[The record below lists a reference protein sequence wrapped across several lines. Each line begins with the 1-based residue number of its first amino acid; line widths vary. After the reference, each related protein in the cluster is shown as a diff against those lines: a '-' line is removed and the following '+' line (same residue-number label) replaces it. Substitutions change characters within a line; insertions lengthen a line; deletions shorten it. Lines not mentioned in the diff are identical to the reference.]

1 MKYTVNLSF
10 QQSYDSNLEY
20 KDYLVTAKDSN
31 TAVNKAFI
39 KLIKEYNPY
48 YFIWNQVSEYKKSYR
63 SDTPLI
69 G

>member
-1 MKYTVNLSF
+1 MKYKVNLSF

-20 KDYLVTAKDSN
+20 KDYIVIAKDSN

-48 YFIWNQVSEYKKSYR
+48 HFIWNQVSEYTKTHR
-63 SDTPLI
+63 TDTPLI

>member
-1 MKYTVNLSF
+1 MKYKVNLSF

-20 KDYLVTAKDSN
+20 KDYIVIAKDSN

-48 YFIWNQVSEYKKSYR
+48 YFIWNQVSEYTKTHR
-63 SDTPLI
+63 TDTPLI

>member
-10 QQSYDSNLEY
+10 QQSYDSKLEY

-48 YFIWNQVSEYKKSYR
+48 YFIWNQVSEYTKAQR

>member
-10 QQSYDSNLEY
+10 QQSYDSKLEY
-20 KDYLVTAKDSN
+20 KDYLVIAKDSN

-48 YFIWNQVSEYKKSYR
+48 YFIWNQVSEYTKAQR

>member
-39 KLIKEYNPY
+39 KLIKEYNPS
-48 YFIWNQVSEYKKSYR
+48 YFIWNQVSEIR
-63 SDTPLI
+63 
-69 G
+69 

>member
-20 KDYLVTAKDSN
+20 KDYIVIAKDSN

-48 YFIWNQVSEYKKSYR
+48 YFIWNQVSEYTKAQR

>member
-1 MKYTVNLSF
+1 MRYIVNLSF
-10 QQSYDSNLEY
+10 QQTYDSKLEY

-48 YFIWNQVSEYKKSYR
+48 HFIWNQVSEYTKAHR
-63 SDTPLI
+63 SETPLI
-69 G
+69 V

>member
-10 QQSYDSNLEY
+10 QKTYDSNLEPVE
-20 KDYLVTAKDSN
+20 YLVTAKDSN

-39 KLIKEYNPY
+39 KLIKQYNPCH
-48 YFIWNQVSEYKKSYR
+48 FIWNQVSEYKPSQR

-69 G
+69 I

>member
-10 QQSYDSNLEY
+10 QKTYDSNLEY
-20 KDYLVTAKDSN
+20 VEYLVTAKDSN

-39 KLIKEYNPY
+39 KLIKEYNPCH
-48 YFIWNQVSEYKKSYR
+48 FIWNQVSEYKPSQR

-69 G
+69 I